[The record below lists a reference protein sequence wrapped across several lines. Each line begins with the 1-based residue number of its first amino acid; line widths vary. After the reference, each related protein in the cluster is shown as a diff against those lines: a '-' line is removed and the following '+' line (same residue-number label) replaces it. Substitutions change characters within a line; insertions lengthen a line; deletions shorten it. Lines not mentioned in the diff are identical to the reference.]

1 MMASGTLQ
9 KRWNRVGKKA
19 QTSSNRRS
27 TVVVREIEVVEE
39 VLVWIG
45 NGIYSRVVL
54 WWGWIVIGF
63 EVEALAGMLA
73 SCSS

>member
-1 MMASGTLQ
+1 
-9 KRWNRVGKKA
+9 
-19 QTSSNRRS
+19 
-27 TVVVREIEVVEE
+27 VREIEVEE
-39 VLVWIG
+39 EDLVWFG
-45 NGIYSRVVL
+45 GGIYSRVR

>member
-1 MMASGTLQ
+1 MMARGTLQ
-9 KRWNRVGKKA
+9 SRWNRVGKKA
-19 QTSSNRRS
+19 QTSRRRRR
-27 TVVVREIEVVEE
+27 TVVVREIEVEE
-39 VLVWIG
+39 EDLVWFG
-45 NGIYSRVVL
+45 GGIYSRVR